1 MLKKVYNDRPFIVYV
16 LRILLEHVQRNPDVK
31 IISDDELKI
40 NLYLKNLMFL
50 LQSVQ
55 ELVNV
60 NEELMLLMIECIN
73 ELTSRNSAAIR
84 KLVKSIGFF
93 EFKDDLLI

>member
-50 LQSVQ
+50 L
-55 ELVNV
+55 
-60 NEELMLLMIECIN
+60 
-73 ELTSRNSAAIR
+73 
-84 KLVKSIGFF
+84 
-93 EFKDDLLI
+93 